1 MMTAKDRRRLERLER
16 ENAELRHKLA
26 QHMRIYS
33 DALVTICEL
42 KARIDTARDALQE
55 LME

>member
-26 QHMRIYS
+26 QHMRIYA

>member
-1 MMTAKDRRRLERLER
+1 MMTAKERRRMERLER
-16 ENAELRHKLA
+16 ENAELRDNIA
-26 QHMRIYS
+26 QHMRIYG

-55 LME
+55 LVE